1 MLRKIYYSVLF
12 FVMGMQP
19 VCAQLNFHFE
29 SIKAPGLL
37 TTVTRAVVTDSSGYV
52 YIGTNDGFYRFDGY
66 KFEKYPVTGPDSL
79 SCAIHNIRCLYYD
92 GSNIWIGGV
101 EGLAKLNIATGKFKY
116 FKPDAKE
123 VEAGIR
129 PVVQRITQIDNK
141 LFLGTY
147 RSISIVDIAS
157 EKITKVPLSANIKS
171 TYTYGV
177 CRDKNGKIWVGTAQ
191 DGLLI
196 YNTEGGGL
204 SPVKEYFK
212 DYISLPQQSIVSV
225 MAADEETIWAGT
237 KSGLFAI
244 NTSTGIWKEIELHND
259 EGVKVTPE
267 VRKIIKD
274 ENNNFYIAAPGDG
287 LFYYDSGKAS
297 FINYHYTAQ
306 WNNSLPD
313 NSVNDIAEGNN
324 KVFWIA
330 GEDGGLSKLNTWFN
344 RYEYTVIPALSAEKN
359 GVTVTDVQLKGND
372 TWLAT
377 SEGLIKYTA
386 DKKFVVYNPE
396 KQGYPS
402 GYLQFLEPLN
412 NEYFAFLAYDD
423 GVCVFNTRTLK
434 FEYLQPP
441 GKTIG
446 GKNMVFDWLSYVDKS
461 GNYYMSTAKGDFFRC
476 NYIAKTIDT
485 LFTSEK
491 IKLDYPV
498 VIPEPDNNN
507 NLWVIASSQLYHYN
521 VYEQKLRHV
530 DKDKNGN
537 DLPPVS
543 FQEDVIPVEK
553 SKLYIASDEGFFIY
567 DLIIN
572 ELKHFTEKDGLP
584 DNNCFSLFT
593 DNNNRHYILQ
603 PKSIVLYNEKDNS
616 FTTYPSPELK
626 GISGTQY
633 FDADGNFYTG
643 IENAFIKINKGAL
656 STYPAKPQLSIV
668 QIQIGNNIIS
678 NADIQALKK
687 LSIKYDEFPLIISYE
702 LIDHLNPGNNKVR
715 YKLEGWDKDWIT
727 DDKQNFKA
735 LYSHL
740 DPGIYTFRIEGS
752 NGFNKNT
759 AVLTIPIE
767 IIPPFWQT
775 WWFITVIII
784 ALLAG
789 IYALYKYRLNQLLK
803 LQAVRNKIASDL
815 HDDVGSTLSSIRMY
829 SSIVNNQVKE
839 SHPQSAELLNK
850 ISSNS
855 KEMIENMSDIVWMIK
870 PGNDDFK
877 SIENRMLNF
886 ANELCTPADINFEFN
901 KDAAADAVHIPMEL
915 RRDIYLIFKEAVNN
929 AVKYSGCHSI
939 RAVIT
944 LQNHQLQ
951 MHISDDGNGFDIT
964 NAKNGNGLSNMRK
977 RAETH
982 KGKFTIQSAP
992 DEGTEVIVTFP
1003 L

>member
-1 MLRKIYYSVLF
+1 MRSKISYCFFF
-12 FVMGMQP
+12 FVTCIQS
-19 VCAQLNFHFE
+19 VCAQHNFHFE

-37 TTVTRAVVTDSSGYV
+37 TTVTRAVATDSSGYV
-52 YIGTNDGFYRFDGY
+52 YVGTNDGFYRFDGY

-79 SCAIHNIRCLYYD
+79 SCPIHNIRSLHYD

-101 EGLAKLNIATGKFKY
+101 EGLAKLNITTGKFKY
-116 FKPDAKE
+116 FKPDTKE

-129 PVVQRITQIDNK
+129 PVVQRIQQIDNK

-147 RSISIVDIAS
+147 RSISIVDLAS
-157 EKITKVPLSANIKS
+157 EKITKVLLSANIKS
-171 TYTYGV
+171 TYTYGI

-212 DYISLPQQSIVSV
+212 DYIPLPQQNISSV
-225 MAADEETIWAGT
+225 IAADEETIWAET

-244 NTSTGIWKEIELHND
+244 NTSTGIWKEIELHSD
-259 EGVKVTPE
+259 EGIKVLPE
-267 VRKIIKD
+267 LRKIIKA
-274 ENNNFYIAAPGDG
+274 ENNNFYIATMGDG
-287 LFYYDSGKAS
+287 LFYYDAGQGS
-297 FINYHYTAQ
+297 FINYHYTPQ

-313 NSVNDIAEGNN
+313 NSVNDITEGANG
-324 KVFWIA
+324 VFWIA

-344 RYEYTVIPALSAEKN
+344 RYEYTVIPSLSAEKTN
-359 GVTVTDVQLKGND
+359 VTVTDVQIKGND

-396 KQGYPS
+396 RQGYPS
-402 GYLQFLEPLN
+402 RYLQFLEPLT
-412 NEYFAFLAYDD
+412 NEYFAFLAYND
-423 GVCVFNTRTLK
+423 GVCVFNTTTLK

-446 GKNMVFDWLSYVDKS
+446 GKNMVFDWLSYVDRS

-485 LFTSEK
+485 LFTAEK

-507 NLWVIASSQLYHYN
+507 NLWIIASSQLYHYN
-521 VYEQKLRHV
+521 VYEQKLKHI
-530 DKDKNGN
+530 DHDKNGN
-537 DLPPVS
+537 DLPPAG
-543 FQEDVIPVEK
+543 FQEDVIAVEK

-567 DLIIN
+567 DLIANTLIR
-572 ELKHFTEKDGLP
+572 FTEKEGLP

-593 DNNNRHYILQ
+593 DNNNRHYIMQ

-633 FDADGNFYTG
+633 FDADGNLYTG

-656 STYPAKPQLSIV
+656 STYNAKPQLSIV
-668 QIQIGNNIIS
+668 QIQNGDHVINRT
-678 NADIQALKK
+678 DINTQKK
-687 LSIKYDEFPLIISYE
+687 LSVKYNEFPLIISYE
-702 LIDHLNPGNNKVR
+702 LIDHLNTGNNKVR

-740 DPGIYTFRIEGS
+740 DPGTYTFRIEGT
-752 NGFNKNT
+752 NGFNKNS

-775 WWFITVIII
+775 GWFIFAC
-784 ALLAG
+784 ALLLVTG

-829 SSIVNNQVKE
+829 SDIVSAQVKE
-839 SHPQSAELLNK
+839 SNPRSTILLDK

-877 SIENRMLNF
+877 SIGNRMLNF
-886 ANELCTPADINFEFN
+886 ANELCTPAGINFEFSN
-901 KDAAADAVHIPMEL
+901 EASSDTIQISMEH

-929 AVKYSGCHSI
+929 AVKYSGCHNI
-939 RAVIT
+939 RVAIS

-951 MHISDDGNGFDIT
+951 MLISDDGKGFDT
-964 NAKNGNGLSNMRK
+964 RTSKNGNGLSNMQK
-977 RAETH
+977 RAATH
-982 KGKFTIQSAP
+982 KGILNINSASG
-992 DEGTEVIVTFP
+992 EGTEIIVSFP
-1003 L
+1003 V

>member
-1 MLRKIYYSVLF
+1 M
-12 FVMGMQP
+12 
-19 VCAQLNFHFE
+19 
-29 SIKAPGLL
+29 
-37 TTVTRAVVTDSSGYV
+37 TTDSSGYV

-79 SCAIHNIRCLYYD
+79 SCPIHNIRCLHYD
-92 GSNIWIGGV
+92 GNNIWIGGV

-116 FKPDAKE
+116 FKPDTKE

-129 PVVQRITQIDNK
+129 PVVQRIQQIDNK

-157 EKITKVPLSANIKS
+157 EKITKVPLSDNIKS
-171 TYTYGV
+171 LYTYGI
-177 CRDKNGKIWVGTAQ
+177 CKDKNGKIWIGTAQ

-196 YNTEGGGL
+196 YKTDGGGL
-204 SPVKEYFK
+204 SPVREYFK
-212 DYISLPQQSIVSV
+212 DYIPLPQQSIISV
-225 MAADEETIWAGT
+225 IAADEETIWAGT

-259 EGVKVTPE
+259 KGAHISPE

-274 ENNNFYIAAPGDG
+274 ENNNFYIATLGDG
-287 LFYYDSGKAS
+287 LFYYDSGKGS

-313 NSVNDIAEGNN
+313 NSMNDIAEGANG
-324 KVFWIA
+324 VFWIA
-330 GEDGGLSKLNTWFN
+330 GEDGGLSKINTWFN
-344 RYEYTVIPALSAEKN
+344 RYEYTVIPTLSTEKTV
-359 GVTVTDVQLKGND
+359 VTVTDVELKGND

-386 DKKFVVYNPE
+386 DKKFVLYNPE

-402 GYLQFLEPLN
+402 RYLQFLETLTD
-412 NEYFAFLAYDD
+412 EYFAFLAYDD
-423 GVCVFNTRTLK
+423 GVCVFNTRTLR
-434 FEYLQPP
+434 FEHLQPP

-446 GKNMVFDWLSYVDKS
+446 GKDVVFDWLSYVDKS

-507 NLWVIASSQLYHYN
+507 NLWIIASSSLYHYN
-521 VYEQKLRHV
+521 IHEQKLKHI
-530 DKDKNGN
+530 DHDKNGN
-537 DLPPVS
+537 DLPPVG
-543 FQEDVIPVEK
+543 FQEDVIAVGK

-567 DLIIN
+567 DLIANTLIR
-572 ELKHFTEKDGLP
+572 FTEKEGLP

-593 DNNNRHYILQ
+593 DNDNRHFILQ

-616 FTTYPSPELK
+616 FTTCPTPELK
-626 GISGTQY
+626 AVTGTQY
-633 FDADGNFYTG
+633 FDADGNLYTG
-643 IENAFIKINKGAL
+643 VENAFIKINKGAL
-656 STYPAKPQLSIV
+656 STYIAKPQLSIV
-668 QIQIGNNIIS
+668 QIQNGDHIIS
-678 NADIQALKK
+678 RTDINTQKK
-687 LSIKYDEFPLIISYE
+687 LSINYNEFPLLISYE

-740 DPGIYTFRIEGS
+740 DPGTYTFRIEGT
-752 NGFNKNT
+752 NGFNKNV
-759 AVLTIPIE
+759 AALTIPIE

-775 WWFITVIII
+775 WWFITATIII
-784 ALLAG
+784 LLAG

-829 SSIVNNQVKE
+829 SDIVSTQVKE
-839 SHPQSAELLNK
+839 SNPQSTVLLDK

-870 PGNDDFK
+870 PGNDAFK
-877 SIENRMLNF
+877 NIENRMLNF
-886 ANELCTPADINFEFN
+886 ANELCTPAAINFEFN
-901 KDAAADAVHIPMEL
+901 KDAATDAIQISMEQ

-929 AVKYSGCHSI
+929 AVKYSGCHNLRVAIS
-939 RAVIT
+939 

-951 MHISDDGNGFDIT
+951 MHISDDGKGFDSST
-964 NAKNGNGLSNMRK
+964 SKNGNGLSNMQK
-977 RAETH
+977 RAATH
-982 KGKFTIQSAP
+982 KGILNINSASG
-992 DEGTEVIVTFP
+992 EGTEIIVSFP